1 MTTVGVRELKNRLS
15 HYLDMAKGGETIT
28 VTARGREIAV
38 ILPVARSEEEEL
50 VARLIKE
57 GKATWGGGKPR
68 GASHRVHWPGKPL
81 SEIVIE
87 DRG

>member
-15 HYLDMAKGGETIT
+15 HYLELVKNGEPVS
-28 VTARGREIAV
+28 VTARGKEIAV
-38 ILPVARSEEEEL
+38 IMPRSRSEEEEL
-50 VARLIKE
+50 AWRLVRE
-57 GKATWGGGKPR
+57 GKATWGGGKPK
-68 GASHRVHWPGKPL
+68 GASQRAHWPGKPL

>member
-15 HYLDMAKGGETIT
+15 HYLDLAKNGELIT
-28 VTARGREIAV
+28 VTARGQKIAV
-38 ILPVARSEEEEL
+38 ILPAARSKDEEFAMRL
-50 VARLIKE
+50 VKE
-57 GKATWGGGKPR
+57 GKATWGGGKPK
-68 GASHRVHWPGKPL
+68 GASQRAHWPGKPL